1 MRIGT
6 SFYEKCV
13 SPKNSTAHLES
24 LAENGFSHLEFT
36 LHPNLITVDQL
47 KTLHRQAESLQF
59 STAFHSP
66 DFLDPQHYGV
76 ALFDEGSGVRSHYK
90 QLIHQLADLPTLEG
104 QHPLVIHSADPIHAA
119 GNTKKAHTN
128 NYRFFDWIANETIK
142 NNLPLSIC
150 LENTCSLDDGSTINN
165 ADHLMDFF
173 RTFEGAPLH
182 LCFDLAHWWRQ
193 CQLEM
198 KDVNFCFTESFAS
211 VKDRII
217 YAHLHGF
224 DATLMQSH
232 IRINSEQKLYLDFVK
247 RFYTEK
253 KQINFNLEIF
263 EIEGF
268 ENFATFETLLFE
280 QFRLIVDKCR
290 N

>member
-13 SPKNSTAHLES
+13 SPQNSAAHLET
-24 LAENGFSHLEFT
+24 LAEHGFCHLEFT
-36 LHPNLITVDQL
+36 LHPKLMTFEQL
-47 KTLHRQAESLQF
+47 KPLHRLAESLEF

-66 DFLDPQHYGV
+66 DFLDAQHYGV
-76 ALFDEGSGVRSHYK
+76 AAFNEGSGVKDHYLR
-90 QLIHQLADLPTLEG
+90 LIHQLAELPTHMS
-104 QHPLVIHSADPIHAA
+104 QHPLVIHGANPQHLS
-119 GNTKKAHTN
+119 GNTEKAQISN
-128 NYRFFDWIANETIK
+128 FRFFDWLANETVK

-150 LENTCSLDDGSTINN
+150 LENTCAFDEGGTTQS
-165 ADHLMDFF
+165 ADHLLDFF
-173 RTFEGAPLH
+173 KAFKGAPVH

-193 CQLEM
+193 CQLEN
-198 KDVNFCFTESFAS
+198 KDAYTCFSDEFSTMRN
-211 VKDRII
+211 RII

-224 DATLMQSH
+224 DETLRKSH
-232 IRINSEQKLYLDFVK
+232 IKINSEQKLYLDFVK

-263 EIEGF
+263 AIEGF
-268 ENFATFETLLFE
+268 EKITIFETLLFE
-280 QFRLIVDKCR
+280 QLHLIVDNCR